1 MEITKFIFGSLYVIV
16 FLTAVFLSL
25 KFEFSKESKDERGIK
40 ISNMSY
46 RYAFPLFLIG
56 WLALELYNEYLGAIG
71 YETYKWA
78 IWILLTTTIIIQAMI
93 VTVARRIY

>member
-1 MEITKFIFGSLYVIV
+1 MEIATFIFTSAYVIV

-25 KFEFSKESKDERGIK
+25 KFEFSKESKDERGKTIL
-40 ISNMSY
+40 NMSY

-56 WLALELYNEYLGAIG
+56 WLALELYNEYIGAIG
-71 YETYKWA
+71 YETYKLA
-78 IWILLTTTIIIQAMI
+78 IWLLLTTTIIIQAMI